1 MISIYHHLS
10 NRDSAIAFSDR
21 IKSGVV
27 GEQLWLQISE
37 PTEKDMGKY
46 AIEFSDGK
54 GGLRRT
60 VELSGQGETTSVS
73 QTSVAAIMIVVLQ
86 LQVACVLWL
95 LDVFFFGI

>member
-1 MISIYHHLS
+1 
-10 NRDSAIAFSDR
+10 
-21 IKSGVV
+21 
-27 GEQLWLQISE
+27 
-37 PTEKDMGKY
+37 MGKY

-95 LDVFFFGI
+95 LDVFFLAFDDL